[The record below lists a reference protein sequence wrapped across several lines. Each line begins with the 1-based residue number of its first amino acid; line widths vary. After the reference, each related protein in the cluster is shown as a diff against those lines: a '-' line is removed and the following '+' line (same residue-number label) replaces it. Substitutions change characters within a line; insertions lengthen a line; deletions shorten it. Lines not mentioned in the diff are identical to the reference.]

1 MYNAKVFGQRILLAR
16 RDLDWEQDRLAQESV
31 VSRSRI
37 SEIERGKATNI
48 GIEAVFSL
56 ADALG
61 VTVPYLLGLTDD
73 PLGEGAEKVLRE
85 QSEGYVVFE
94 AETTDQR
101 RTLQQLIDQYAA
113 LTPQGQ
119 RQALQFLR
127 IMRQIEEE
135 ERAATQTPPP
145 RIIGDQ

>member
-1 MYNAKVFGQRILLAR
+1 MYDSKLLATRVLLCR
-16 RDLDWEQDRLAQESV
+16 RDMNWDQDQLAAKSG
-31 VSRSRI
+31 VSRPYI
-37 SEIERGKATNI
+37 SQIERARKTNI
-48 GIEAVFSL
+48 SVDVLFSL
-56 ADALG
+56 ASALE
-61 VTVPYLLGLTDD
+61 VSMSYLLGLDDD